1 MQKESMILGYARV
14 STGGQDLTQQTEALR
29 AAGCQRIVRETRS
42 AGANADR
49 PKLRQALKSLDPGD
63 VLVVTAIDRLARDTR
78 DLLNILHEV
87 KLSEAGFRSIA
98 EPLVDTSSEL
108 AEVVIA
114 VLGIAAKWERSR
126 IIARTTAGRVQA
138 KAAGVKF
145 GRKPTLT
152 PHQMREATQRVA
164 NGETQRAVARSYNVS
179 QATISRLLSRPDIT
193 SQ

>member
-14 STGGQDLTQQTEALR
+14 STGGQDLAHQAEALR
-29 AAGCQRIVRETRS
+29 AAGCQKVIRETGS

-49 PKLRQALKSLDPGD
+49 PKLRRLLKSLDPGD

-87 KLSEAGFRSIA
+87 KLSDAGFRSIA

-126 IIARTTAGRVQA
+126 IIARTTAGRIQA

-152 PHQMREATQRVA
+152 LHQMREAQRRVA
-164 NGETQRAVARSYNVS
+164 AGETQRSVARSYNVS
-179 QATISRLLSRPDIT
+179 QATISRLVTRNT
-193 SQ
+193 ETEQ

>member
-1 MQKESMILGYARV
+1 MILGYARV
-14 STGGQDLTQQTEALR
+14 STGGQDLTQQAEALR
-29 AAGCQRIVRETRS
+29 AAGCQKVIRETRS

-49 PKLRQALKSLDPGD
+49 PKLRQALKSLEPGD

-87 KLSEAGFRSIA
+87 KLSEAAFRSIA

-114 VLGIAAKWERSR
+114 VLGIAAKWERGR

-138 KAAGVKF
+138 KAAGIKF

-152 PHQMREATQRVA
+152 PHQIREASARVA
-164 NGETQRAVARSYNVS
+164 SGETQRNVARSFNVS
-179 QATISRLLSRPDIT
+179 QATISRIVTRTEEQEI
-193 SQ
+193 